1 MIDTSFLQKL
11 KRFKLILE
19 RKVNSNY
26 QGERRASAAGSGIML
41 KDYIQ
46 YTPGDDFRRIAW
58 RVFAR
63 TDKLYVKRYEEE
75 RNLTVHVLIDYSGS
89 MNYGSKLKK
98 SEYASMLGVGF
109 AYIAMGNNERFV
121 MSTFAEQLER
131 FRPRRGRQQLASM
144 VEYLNAKKATG
155 HTNFQAALIQYHKR
169 QVNSKSIVFI
179 MSDFLYDLDQIKQV
193 LARYKDHKVVL
204 VQVLDKRETELNF
217 DGDYKLVDS
226 ETKTQMRTHISPH
239 LRQSYQSA
247 MSHHQDKIKNACD
260 ETGAKFFNV
269 STGDDIFDSFYK
281 ILA

>member
-1 MIDTSFLQKL
+1 MIDTSFLGKL
-11 KRFKLILE
+11 KKFRLILD

-26 QGERRASAAGSGIML
+26 QGERRSGAAGAGILL

-46 YTPGDDFRRIAW
+46 YTPGDDFRRIDW
-58 RVFAR
+58 RVYAR
-63 TDKLYVKRYEEE
+63 TEKLYARRYEEE

-89 MNYGSKLKK
+89 MNYGSKLRK

-131 FRPRRGRQQLASM
+131 FRPRRGQQQLASM
-144 VEYLNAKKATG
+144 VEYLNTKKATG
-155 HTNFQAALIQYHKR
+155 QTNFGAALLQYHKK
-169 QVNSKSIVFI
+169 QINSRSIIYI

-193 LARYKDHKVVL
+193 LARYKDHKVIL
-204 VQVLDKRETELNF
+204 VQVLDKREVDLNYE
-217 DGDYKLVDS
+217 GDYQLIDS
-226 ETKTQMRTHISPH
+226 ETKAQMKTHISPM

-247 MSHHQDKIKNACD
+247 MADHQAKIKYACD
-260 ETGAKFFNV
+260 ETGAKFFDV